1 MQFRTQP
8 MTVAIYEWNTNLL
21 TVVQHALYTVYL
33 FCIALWDTVFY
44 TVCSDAY
51 CTIKQVL
58 LDNSGVYVYIK
69 LMYYTYYILHKK

>member
-1 MQFRTQP
+1 MNG
-8 MTVAIYEWNTNLL
+8 IL
-21 TVVQHALYTVYL
+21 TDVVQHALYTVNS

-51 CTIKQVL
+51 CTIEQVL
-58 LDNSGVYVYIK
+58 LDNSGVYAYIK